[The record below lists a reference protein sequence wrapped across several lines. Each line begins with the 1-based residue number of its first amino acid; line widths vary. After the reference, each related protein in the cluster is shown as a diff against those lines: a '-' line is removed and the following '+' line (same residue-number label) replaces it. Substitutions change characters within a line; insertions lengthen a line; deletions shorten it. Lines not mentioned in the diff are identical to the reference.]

1 VGIFPGGNLE
11 QQILDVLNRSVVAKL
26 ARQGGRRIHGTV
38 DGATGGT
45 LAGSGW
51 SCTRVGLGTYTVTFT
66 TSFSGTPTVLA
77 GPSQSPVG
85 VSAYDVEVTSPSATG
100 FGVTVR
106 EPGVAFIDCTFG
118 FIAEGPS

>member
-1 VGIFPGGNLE
+1 MDGNLE
-11 QQILDVLNRSVVAKL
+11 QQILDVLNRSAIAKL
-26 ARQGGRRIHGTV
+26 ARRGSNGRRVHGTV
-38 DGATGGT
+38 DGATGAT

-51 SCTRVGLGTYTVTFT
+51 SCTRVGLGTYTVTFAT
-66 TSFSGTPTVLA
+66 AFSGTPTVLA
-77 GPSQSPVG
+77 APSQSPVG